1 MNMKWKISAVALCS
15 ALSFATFNAA
25 AAGSVT
31 MGVKGSITPGSCTP
45 TLSAAEID
53 FGTITA
59 STLTAVAPA
68 LNQLGSRD
76 ITLSIACTGATGV
89 AFAAN
94 DNRLESIVPLSTD
107 TFIANASPN
116 QTNYSV
122 GNSSQ
127 AFGLGTVGTT
137 KIGAY
142 TIAMKMSD
150 ITATDGADA
159 NLPVDMLSVRAGI
172 TTWSKANTG
181 MLSPFNGTSANIVTF
196 ARTGTLAPV
205 AIKTASVPLTI
216 TAAVQPM
223 SAFSSASESI
233 TLSGNATIGLI
244 YL

>member
-76 ITLSIACTGATGV
+76 ITLSIA
-89 AFAAN
+89 
-94 DNRLESIVPLSTD
+94 
-107 TFIANASPN
+107 NASPN

-172 TTWSKANTG
+172 TTWNKANTG